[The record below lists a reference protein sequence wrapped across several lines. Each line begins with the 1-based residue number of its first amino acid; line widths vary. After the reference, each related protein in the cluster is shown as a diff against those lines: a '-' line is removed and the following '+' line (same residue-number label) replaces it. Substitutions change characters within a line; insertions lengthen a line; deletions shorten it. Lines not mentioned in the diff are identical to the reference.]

1 MYKKQEDSLM
11 NVVLTIG
18 GSDTLCASGI
28 QGDIK
33 AIMRNG
39 AYAVSAVAS
48 LVSKNTKEY
57 KESMAVSPEFLASQ
71 IDAIF
76 DDVKVDAVKVGMIT
90 SAELIRTVAE
100 KLRQYKPANIIVD
113 PVIPTKH
120 QLVPLDEDAVKALEE
135 ELLPL
140 ADIITPD
147 LREAALLADME
158 IETESDLIEASKIIS
173 TKYNAT
179 VISKAGLNVKLA
191 NDLLFRDNYY
201 KWFWG
206 KAVTNPNNRGAGN
219 SISAA
224 LAANLAKGYEI
235 DKAFKRAKDYVTA
248 ALDDQSLDIGSG
260 TGPINQSFGMDDDFI
275 RVLSDEEISRA

>member
-1 MYKKQEDSLM
+1 MK
-11 NVVLTIG
+11 VVLTIG

-33 AIMRNG
+33 TIMRNG
-39 AYAVSAVAS
+39 AYAVCAVAS

-57 KESMAVSPEFLASQ
+57 KENFAVTPQFLASQ
-71 IDAIF
+71 IDAVF
-76 DDVKVDAVKVGMIT
+76 EDVKVDAVKVGMVT
-90 SAELIRTVAE
+90 SAELIRTIAE
-100 KLRQYKPANIIVD
+100 KLRQYKPANIVVD
-113 PVIPTKH
+113 PVIPTK
-120 QLVPLDEDAVKALEE
+120 QRLVPLDEDAVKALEK

-140 ADIITPD
+140 ADVITPD
-147 LREAALLADME
+147 RREAAMLSG
-158 IETESDLIEASKIIS
+158 IGIVSESDLIDACKIIS
-173 TKYNAT
+173 SKYDAA
-179 VISKAGLNVKLA
+179 VISKAGLDVQAA

-224 LAANLAKGYEI
+224 LAANLAKGYEP

-248 ALDDQSLDIGSG
+248 MLDDQSLELGSG
-260 TGPINQSFGMDDDFI
+260 NGPVNQSFGLEDDFI
-275 RVLSDEEISRA
+275 KVLSDEEISRA